1 MPEQLGKKTPP
12 RPSQKFKQF
21 SSRLSHSLYLL
32 HCEANTVPSRSRFLD
47 QRKGLLAKAKE
58 AHGSKTKRRPAFR
71 RKLQSGVI
79 LCPIRLANNK
89 SLLLTAN
96 RSTETRTKAPVIIN
110 LVSEDEGIEN
120 EETESED
127 YESGNENRSEDDT
140 EEGDESAMPVSK
152 DAQKTWVVTN
162 VAGNSSK
169 THTHKRS
176 SKVADGEAKEEGCSV
191 SFRKRTAKFKSLPL
205 NKGIPEGFTGST
217 TAFRDEKDQYS
228 EYNQGSEDSEEYDEG
243 DESDE
248 EIGTH
253 FLPSTYTGN
262 SLNLPIAKGT
272 VSGPRRDKG
281 LALALHRLEER
292 AVFTSQNS
300 KQTPHI
306 TTYHGNVTQV
316 DQRSIRGKKLMPENQ
331 KENGNFISSEISTLK
346 IKGLSRGR
354 GMTNLGVKRGR
365 NGMRKIQRDEGDIG
379 TGEENKEE
387 STVLPAHSYSIP
399 PKNMSSAKASK
410 ALENKQKLNAVSR
423 TTKKQENKAQPKSF
437 STPSPLLPDGSVSKR
452 QKTAAVKSQN
462 KVNKDIDGALQVG
475 YMYRPIPERVINHSS
490 PRETSKAISAKC
502 FADLPGLVIRQIVDT
517 LCEQDDGKLISSICF
532 GLTCKLHWD
541 FFKARWYPPGCD
553 AIYEGYLPK
562 EDQALLAPLLQNW
575 VPESYRMM
583 LGNGGK
589 GGPSLTPMFL
599 SKIQYGEGY
608 TREEERLEKRYV
620 ASLSILDATNL
631 DGMQLKS
638 SRGLHAMIDN
648 TIDLPSPH
656 EMGHSWYDASASE
669 YLFLVEEWEYS
680 TLNGD
685 GPGFKAICE
694 SWHTFQNTCLWEWVN
709 GKDFNQFQED
719 WMDDEGM
726 KGRQEVKQTL
736 LAFDEKVKQ
745 FESINRDLED
755 TIVAGTIDEMV
766 TEDTI

>member
-1 MPEQLGKKTPP
+1 
-12 RPSQKFKQF
+12 
-21 SSRLSHSLYLL
+21 
-32 HCEANTVPSRSRFLD
+32 
-47 QRKGLLAKAKE
+47 
-58 AHGSKTKRRPAFR
+58 
-71 RKLQSGVI
+71 
-79 LCPIRLANNK
+79 
-89 SLLLTAN
+89 
-96 RSTETRTKAPVIIN
+96 
-110 LVSEDEGIEN
+110 
-120 EETESED
+120 
-127 YESGNENRSEDDT
+127 
-140 EEGDESAMPVSK
+140 MPVSK
-152 DAQKTWVVTN
+152 DAQKTWVVKN

-176 SKVADGEAKEEGCSV
+176 SKVVDGEAKEECCCV

-331 KENGNFISSEISTLK
+331 KENGKFISSEISTLK

-379 TGEENKEE
+379 TEEENKEE
-387 STVLPAHSYSIP
+387 STVLPAHSDSIP

-423 TTKKQENKAQPKSF
+423 TTKKQENKVQPKSF

-532 GLTCKLHWD
+532 GLTCKLHWA

-575 VPESYRMM
+575 VPESYRKM

-656 EMGHSWYDASASE
+656 GMGHSWYDASASE

-685 GPGFKAICE
+685 GPGFKTICE